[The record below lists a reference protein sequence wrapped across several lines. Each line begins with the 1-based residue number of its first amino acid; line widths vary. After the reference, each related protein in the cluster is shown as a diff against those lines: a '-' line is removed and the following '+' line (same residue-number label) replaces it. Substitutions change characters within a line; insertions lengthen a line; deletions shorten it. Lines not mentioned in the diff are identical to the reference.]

1 MNRPY
6 VIVNCAMSADGKIA
20 LPTRKQLRIS
30 SDEDI
35 ERMYNLRNECDAVLV
50 GIGAVLSD
58 DPKLTVK
65 EKYVRNP
72 KQPLR
77 IVLDSKCRTPEDAL
91 VLNDVAKTLI
101 VTVQGNEKQFEGD
114 HIEVVGIKADDGTH
128 VELESMLDL
137 LYQRGIKKLL
147 VEGGG
152 TIIWSFLR
160 NRLVDDL
167 YTYIGPCII
176 GGKST
181 PTVAEGS
188 GIKSEDDLLSLR
200 IVDVNRL
207 GNGLLVHYKL
217 MQ

>member
-35 ERMYNLRNECDAVLV
+35 ERMYKLRNECDAVLIGV
-50 GIGAVLSD
+50 GALLSD

-77 IVLDSKCRTPEDAL
+77 IVLDSNCRTPRGAL
-91 VLNDVAKTLI
+91 VLNNVTKTLI
-101 VTVQGNEKQFEGD
+101 FTVQGNEKEFEGS
-114 HIEVVGIKADDGTH
+114 HIEVVGIKADDGMH
-128 VELESMLDL
+128 VELESMLDIL
-137 LYQRGIKKLL
+137 HQMGIKKLL

-152 TIIWSFLR
+152 TIIWNFLK

-167 YTYIGPCII
+167 YIYIGSCII
-176 GGKST
+176 GGKNT
-181 PTVAEGS
+181 PTVADGS
-188 GIKSEDDLLSLR
+188 GIKNEDDLLSLR
-200 IVDVNRL
+200 VVDVNRL

-217 MQ
+217 MK